1 MKFKSLLTVLI
12 TACFIV
18 PLGSSAEPPAAGN
31 SAATVV
37 QLKEKPDCQFT
48 VTPERATVKQG
59 GKIVFAGIKDFSIEF
74 KKGSPFSKNSFSTSS
89 DKLTISVPATAKTGT
104 YKYDLVTK
112 RGGKECRLDPDII
125 IVRA

>member
-18 PLGSSAEPPAAGN
+18 PIGSFAGSPAADN

-48 VTPERATVKQG
+48 VSPERATVKQG
-59 GKIVFAGIKDFSIEF
+59 GKIVFAGIKGFTIEF
-74 KKGSPFSKNSFSTSS
+74 KKGSPFSKNNFSTSG
-89 DKLTISVPATAKTGT
+89 DKLTIPVPANAKLGT